1 MVRLIARKWNS
12 MSIDQRLGILFFST
26 AYIAVILIGS
36 IGFLAFDMYKLEA
49 PTPNKRLIILGKYLF
64 IIPLAWTTFV
74 AAGCTK
80 TASEKQTEEM
90 MLSIKSD
97 QERSLPPRER
107 IMRGTGDRYALEL
120 RAVGLNIEDA
130 SQDELWKPISTLPST
145 VASVYPPRIED
156 FPQDEDDRLMQYRI
170 AKASAAQ
177 SVGLDA
183 VSDWP
188 IPAFAAQPRTPLSA
202 GTSAG
207 EDIGTSLQSASLVY
221 TYAIWV
227 DDVNGE
233 DASPLIDKLF
243 AFFDEHP
250 DVPQVIVMAK
260 DGDTFRDNRMG
271 PGHKRRQG
279 KHVPERL
286 LSFVSLL
293 VTRTDRVDR
302 FIRPYA
308 INETKGATSP
318 LQTEFDYIKLY
329 NFYWE
334 EDHAYAGKRWESH
347 LTTTMSASHWASRLP
362 TFLKT
367 IDDKGVPGF
376 KRTNYLPLRWTE
388 WQIDLFDRA
397 PLLGYLHRPITVR
410 LRDDEDKPFDIDATT
425 AALTAGWERAV
436 GTLPAG
442 EVPVRVFRDTRNDHG
457 VTKVLAPIL
466 RSQATPID
474 VDNMDQGFDIGVRL
488 GNTGIASPFVQ
499 IALGT
504 MASYK
509 LGGATA
515 TVHRRENGD
524 VTFTM
529 ISPSDPEQHAAWQA
543 RSGKK
548 NPFYA
553 HVN

>member
-1 MVRLIARKWNS
+1 
-12 MSIDQRLGILFFST
+12 MSIDQRVGILFFFT
-26 AYIAVILIGS
+26 AYVAVILITS
-36 IGFLAFDMYKLEA
+36 IGLLTFDMYKVED
-49 PTPNKRLIILGKYLF
+49 PTPNKRLIILAKYLF
-64 IIPLAWTTFV
+64 IIPLAWTTFI

-90 MLSIKSD
+90 MLSIRSD
-97 QERSLPPRER
+97 QERSLPPHER

-130 SQDELWKPISTLPST
+130 SQDELWKPITSLASI
-145 VASVYPPRIED
+145 VASVYPPQIED
-156 FPQDEDDRLMQYRI
+156 FPQDEDDRLMQSRI
-170 AKASAAQ
+170 AEASAAQ

-188 IPAFAAQPRTPLSA
+188 IPALAAQPPTPTSA
-202 GTSAG
+202 KTSAG
-207 EDIGTSLQSASLVY
+207 EEIGSSLQGASLVY
-221 TYAIWV
+221 TYAIWI
-227 DDVNGE
+227 DDLNGE
-233 DASPLIDKLF
+233 DASPLVDKLF

-250 DVPQVIVMAK
+250 EVPQVIVMAK
-260 DGDTFRDNRMG
+260 DGDTFRDTWTA

-279 KHVPERL
+279 AHIPERL
-286 LSFVSLL
+286 SSFVSLL

-308 INETKGATSP
+308 IKETKGATSP

-334 EDHAYAGKRWESH
+334 EDEAYAARRHESYIA
-347 LTTTMSASHWASRLP
+347 TTMSASHWASRLP
-362 TFLKT
+362 AFLKT

-410 LRDDEDKPFDIDATT
+410 LRDDEDKPFDIDAAT

-442 EVPVRVFRDTRNDHG
+442 EAPVRVFRDTRNDHG

-466 RSQATPID
+466 RSQATPIN

-529 ISPSDPEQHAAWQA
+529 ISPSDPEQKAAWEA